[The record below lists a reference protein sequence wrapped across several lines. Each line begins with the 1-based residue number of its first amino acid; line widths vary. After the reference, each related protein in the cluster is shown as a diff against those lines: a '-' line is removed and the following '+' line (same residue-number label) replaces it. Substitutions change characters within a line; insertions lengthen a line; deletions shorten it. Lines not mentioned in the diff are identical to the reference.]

1 LAEFAA
7 EPLCGAGAGAKTS
20 ANASQKQA
28 MLTPT
33 KKTMSRMRFT

>member
-1 LAEFAA
+1 M
-7 EPLCGAGAGAKTS
+7 S

-33 KKTMSRMRFT
+33 KKIIIKMRFTHFSR